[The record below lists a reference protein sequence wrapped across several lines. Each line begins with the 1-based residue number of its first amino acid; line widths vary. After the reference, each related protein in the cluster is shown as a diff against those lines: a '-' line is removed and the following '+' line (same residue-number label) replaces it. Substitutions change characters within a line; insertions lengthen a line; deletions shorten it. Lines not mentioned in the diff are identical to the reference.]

1 MKKIGGVRMAQQQII
16 IQNSSRQLQVAV
28 LEDGRLAD
36 YFVQRNDGSPVS
48 GSIYRGVVEAVLPG
62 MQAAFVDIGWERNAY
77 LALEDVELDEQLIGC
92 KPGISDVLQAGQSI
106 VVQIK
111 KEAVDAKGPK
121 VSSKLSLPGHT
132 LVLASGKPYAAVSKK
147 IAGEKRQALKE
158 LADEL
163 LAGQQCGLIVRTA
176 GQFCSREELRQ
187 EFDWL
192 LRRWQ
197 QLQQRIGQVQ
207 KPGLIQADQ
216 DLAAQVIRDYA
227 REGQLEGIY
236 VNDFALYEQLQ
247 QQVVS
252 RQVRFK
258 IRWRETDLLEQ
269 FALEG
274 AIRTLHSRKIWLK
287 NGGYL
292 VFDRTEALN
301 VIDVNTGKFTGK
313 QNFQATIL
321 QMNLEAA
328 AEIAWQI
335 RLRNLSGIILIDF
348 IDMQEQAEQQ
358 QVLDTLAAALQRDP
372 VKTTVLGMTQLGLV
386 EMTRKKIRAPLT
398 ETLEQPCPCCQE
410 RGRVSSAATVGLR
423 ILDIL
428 ETEAA
433 RNSQPLLSV
442 VCHPLVAA
450 WLIGE
455 NGGQLAQL
463 EQQLDREILVQGD
476 DCGHIEE
483 YRIEARRPQACGDL
497 LPVHKGEI
505 LQLPVESVTAA
516 EAVGRLAGYVIRI
529 EKAGAQVEKG
539 SMVTVEIT
547 HVMRTHALARLVEGA
562 ITP

>member
-1 MKKIGGVRMAQQQII
+1 MAQQQIVV
-16 IQNSSRQLQVAV
+16 QHSSRELQVAV

-36 YFVQRNDGSPVS
+36 YFVQRSDGSPVS
-48 GSIYRGVVEAVLPG
+48 GSIYRGVVESVLPG

-77 LALEDVELDEQLIGC
+77 LALEDVELETGLEDC
-92 KPGISDVLQAGQSI
+92 KPNIGDVLKAGQSL

-121 VSSKLSLPGHT
+121 VSCKLSLPGHT
-132 LVLASGKPYAAVSKK
+132 LVLVPGKPYAAVSKK
-147 IAGEKRQALKE
+147 IAAEKRQNLKE

-163 LAGQQCGLIVRTA
+163 LVGQQCGLIVRTA
-176 GQFCSREELRQ
+176 GQNCSKEDLRK
-187 EFDWL
+187 EFQWL
-192 LRRWQ
+192 LGRWQ
-197 QLQQRIGQVQ
+197 HLQQSMQQTQ
-207 KPGLIQADQ
+207 KPGLIQVEQ

-227 REGQLEGIY
+227 RESELEGIY

-247 QQVVS
+247 QQIVS

-258 IRWRETDLLEQ
+258 IRWREENLIER

-274 AIRTLHSRKIWLK
+274 AIRTIHRRKIWLK

-313 QNFQATIL
+313 QNLQSTIL

-348 IDMQEQAEQQ
+348 IDMQEPAEQQ
-358 QVLDTLAAALQRDP
+358 QVLDALETALCRDP

-386 EMTRKKIRAPLT
+386 EMTRKKMRAPLT
-398 ETLEQPCPCCQE
+398 EMLEQPCPFCQE
-410 RGRVSSAATVGLR
+410 RGRVSSAATVGLQ
-423 ILDIL
+423 IL
-428 ETEAA
+428 EGLENETA
-433 RNSQPLLSV
+433 RAQFSLLTV
-442 VCHPLVAA
+442 ECHPTVAA

-455 NGGQLAQL
+455 NGKQLAQL
-463 EQQLDREILVQGD
+463 EQQLGKKLLIQGD
-476 DCGHIEE
+476 CRWHMDAYRIECCSQQDCGH
-483 YRIEARRPQACGDL
+483 L
-497 LPVHKGEI
+497 LPVYKGEI
-505 LQLPVESVTAA
+505 LQLTIEDQEHGESI
-516 EAVGRLAGYVIRI
+516 GRLDGYVIR
-529 EKAGAQVEKG
+529 VEDGGDLVPKG

-547 HVMRTHALARLVEGA
+547 HVMRTHALARLVREA
-562 ITP
+562 VIPS